1 MSDPETDDLFRE
13 RLLREVIA
21 EDRDRVMRAQ
31 GKQLDSIGR
40 KYDVFRTGVP
50 LDGFDGFKDDNTG
63 DEG

>member
-13 RLLREVIA
+13 RLLREVIE

-31 GKQLDSIGR
+31 GKQLDAIGR

-50 LDGFDGFKDDNTG
+50 LDGFDGFKDDNIG